1 MKKGSLGESLAADY
15 LVSAGYR
22 ILEKN
27 YHCRSC
33 EIDLIAVKKNTLSVI
48 EVKHWTT
55 IPISEL
61 GYSINKTKK
70 QRISRCTA
78 IFLAENPEYSEYF
91 ISFDVIFI
99 DNNNEINHI
108 RNAFLGP
115 EAV

>member
-15 LVSAGYR
+15 LVSIGYR

-33 EIDLIAVKKNTLSVI
+33 EIDLIAVKDNTITVI

-61 GYSINKTKK
+61 GYSINKAKK
-70 QRISRCTA
+70 RRIYHGA
-78 IFLAENPEYSEYF
+78 AFFLAENPEYSEYF

-115 EAV
+115 EAL